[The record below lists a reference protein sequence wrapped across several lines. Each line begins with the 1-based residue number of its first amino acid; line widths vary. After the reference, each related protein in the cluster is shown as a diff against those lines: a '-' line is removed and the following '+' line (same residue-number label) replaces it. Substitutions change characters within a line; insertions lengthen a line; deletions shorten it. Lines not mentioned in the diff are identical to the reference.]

1 MTAISKD
8 TIREINYLRCMIMLA
23 QEQTD
28 TNQTP
33 QLELQNT
40 LKQ

>member
-1 MTAISKD
+1 
-8 TIREINYLRCMIMLA
+8 MIMLA

-40 LKQ
+40 LKQWDRSKKPNYLFL